1 MNQAIRGVVETGGL
15 SFHFDE
21 AGSGP
26 DVALFLHG
34 FPESRHSWRRQLPH
48 LASLGWRAVAFDQ
61 RGYGDSSRPRGV
73 AAYDIRHLVS
83 DVADMF
89 DALEARRRILIAHD
103 WGGAVAWAFAVN
115 EVRPLDALI
124 VLNMPHPDIFLR
136 ALRTDVRQILRS
148 WYIGF
153 FQIPLI
159 PELLLTAGGAK
170 ALEQAFTSMA
180 VHPDAFSK
188 EDLDHYRANAL
199 KPGAMTAM
207 INWYRAAARTGL
219 AFRTD
224 GAPLA
229 IHTPTLLI
237 WGEADTALGLPLTEG
252 YERYVTDFTLK
263 RLPGVSHWVQQEA
276 PDEVNHHIEGFMR
289 QKGLILPAAP

>member
-1 MNQAIRGVVETGGL
+1 MQQTIRGVVETGGL
-15 SFHFDE
+15 RFQFDE

-48 LASLGWRAVAFDQ
+48 LVNLGWRAVAFDQ

-73 AAYDIRHLVS
+73 AAYDIRHLVT

-103 WGGAVAWAFAVN
+103 WGGAVAWSFAMN
-115 EVRPLDALI
+115 AVRPLDALI
-124 VLNMPHPDIFLR
+124 ILNMPHPAIFLH
-136 ALRTDVRQILRS
+136 ALRTDVRQLLRS

-153 FQIPLI
+153 FQLPLI

-170 ALEQAFTSMA
+170 AIERAFTSMA
-180 VHPDAFSK
+180 VDPGAFSK
-188 EDLDHYRANAL
+188 ADLDHYRSNAL

-219 AFRTD
+219 NLRKDDEGLTIDA
-224 GAPLA
+224 
-229 IHTPTLLI
+229 PTLLI
-237 WGEADTALGLPLTEG
+237 WGEADTALGLPLIEG
-252 YERYVTDFTLK
+252 HERYVTDFTLK

-276 PDEVNHHIEGFMR
+276 PDAVNHLIEAFMR
-289 QKGLILPAAP
+289 EKGLILSAAP